1 MDMEVDGIENLSN
14 PSDGGKFSNL
24 KAFVTAAREFEATH
38 SESAVN
44 LMTRYLGLIAS
55 SCDLS
60 IFSPGRSEVCAFF
73 SSLWRVM
80 CDGRGPHWAGVAVLA
95 RAAIEPSAR
104 HALTHT
110 YKFMPI
116 LARLL
121 SDSISN
127 DKKIKLL
134 TVMQEISYG
143 IKISWQES
151 YLSSLMKQ
159 LTEWITQPMTEPQL
173 RTIGHKSLTVLVNVC
188 YGNLPAIYALMRTV
202 DTKDFVVHLI
212 SLKEGGYGGV
222 EVCRLLLCLS
232 GATRGAASTRQ
243 PDVHSYLCCTMRTF
257 NKAVSEGDATQL
269 LHAYTFVNDLCS
281 DSNLR
286 SYVLTYPHFVSALEE
301 ALKDVQELCLAAPDD
316 MGEPEN
322 TVNCL
327 RNVLKFLTVLVSLD
341 LYSLR
346 CHHSALVCLC
356 MKASRSCLPESL
368 ELFAAIV
375 SQYKDE
381 GRLPQELIT
390 VISDGLPG
398 LLVPPALEPGKAG
411 VQWLQV
417 VGALCESVET
427 QERVLQEVTPD
438 AFEDTLYSVL
448 QYTSQ
453 NGVVGAE
460 ASQQAVVVGCRTA
473 LSLAPLDRH
482 WEAALARMLAHHQ
495 VRKLLCVGLT
505 STNGPRRRQILQLVK
520 HHYFPSDQMNQVFG
534 ESLQGISESS
544 TDVTASSSGTGCAE
558 GAWCGRLAPAQE
570 HAVDALVAKLNEKL
584 RDGKISDIATSSV
597 MELYGYKM
605 TCLEQ
610 RLHSHSVALQGAS
623 EHMASLQ
630 HSLAML
636 QATNS
641 SQQDVLYTTQMQ
653 NERHKKTIEDLHK
666 QLEDAET
673 TLRGFRAKL
682 AAEKLDKENQKE
694 NLHKEFRAQLATLE
708 TEMKLRER
716 EFEDRLKASEVEH
729 RALQKKLEQQ
739 TSKNSELAGVLIKFE
754 ERVKQRDKKLEDA
767 AGNEASL
774 RKEIDHRDMTIKQ
787 LEKTVL
793 ERENRLYQLTTQ
805 LEEMKRVQEMVA
817 KLMSKSASTSMGS

>member
-1 MDMEVDGIENLSN
+1 MEVDGAENWNNN
-14 PSDGGKFSNL
+14 PADGGKFVNL

-38 SESAVN
+38 SENAVN

-55 SCDLS
+55 SCDLT

-80 CDGRGPHWAGVAVLA
+80 CDSRGPHWAGVAVLS

-116 LARLL
+116 LSRLL
-121 SDSISN
+121 TDSISN
-127 DKKIKLL
+127 DKKIKVLS
-134 TVMQEISYG
+134 VMQDISYG

-151 YLSSLMKQ
+151 YLSELMKQ
-159 LTEWITQPMTEPQL
+159 LTDWITQPMTEPQH
-173 RTIGHKSLTVLVNVC
+173 RMIGHKSLTVLVNVC

-202 DTKDFVVHLI
+202 DTKEFVVHLI
-212 SLKEGGYGGV
+212 SLKDGGYGGV

-257 NKAVSEGDATQL
+257 NKAVVERDSTQL
-269 LHAYTFVNDLCS
+269 LHAYTFINDLCT

-286 SYVLTYPHFVSALEE
+286 GFVLTYPNFTT
-301 ALKDVQELCLAAPDD
+301 ALKDGLPEVDSLCKLAPDD
-316 MGEPEN
+316 TGESEQ
-322 TVNCL
+322 VNSCL
-327 RNVLKFLTVLVSLD
+327 RNALKFLTVLVNLD

-346 CHHSALVCLC
+346 CYHIQLVCLC
-356 MKASRSCLPESL
+356 MKASRVSLPEAL

-375 SQYKDE
+375 LQYRDE
-381 GRLPQELIT
+381 GRLPQELIS
-390 VISDGLPG
+390 VISDGLPS
-398 LLVPPALEPGKAG
+398 LLVPPSLEPGKAG
-411 VQWLQV
+411 LQWLQV
-417 VGALCESVET
+417 LGALCESSET
-427 QERVLQEVTPD
+427 QERVLHEVTPD
-438 AFEDTLYSVL
+438 TFEDTLYNVL

-453 NGVVGAE
+453 NGTCGVESAQ
-460 ASQQAVVVGCRTA
+460 SAVVVACRTA
-473 LSLAPLDRH
+473 LCLAPLSRQWD
-482 WEAALARMLAHHQ
+482 AALNRLLAHHQ
-495 VRKLLCVGLT
+495 VRKMLCAGLT
-505 STNGPRRRQILQLVK
+505 SGNGTRRKQILQLVK
-520 HHYFPSDQMNQVFG
+520 HHYFPSDQMSQVFG
-534 ESLQGISESS
+534 ESVHIVPESPPS
-544 TDVTASSSGTGCAE
+544 LEAGDAAAACCAAVRPQQE
-558 GAWCGRLAPAQE
+558 RAVDGLVARLA
-570 HAVDALVAKLNEKL
+570 DALTN
-584 RDGKISDIATSSV
+584 GKISDIATSSV

-653 NERHKKTIEDLHK
+653 NEKHKQTIDELHK

-682 AAEKLDKENQKE
+682 AAERLDKENQKE
-694 NLHKEFRAQLATLE
+694 NLQKQFKQQINNMEG
-708 TEMKLRER
+708 EMKARER
-716 EFEDRLKASEVEH
+716 EMEDRLKQAESEYK
-729 RALQKKLEQQ
+729 ALQKKLEQQ
-739 TSKNSELAGVLIKFE
+739 TNKNSELAGVLIKFE
-754 ERVKQRDKKLEDA
+754 ERVKQRDKRLEDA
-767 AGNEASL
+767 SETENSL
-774 RKEIDHRDMTIKQ
+774 KRELAQRDNMIKQ
-787 LEKTVL
+787 LEKTVA
-793 ERENRLYQLTTQ
+793 ERENRLYQVTSQ

-817 KLMSKSASTSMGS
+817 KLMSKSSATPAS

>member
-1 MDMEVDGIENLSN
+1 
-14 PSDGGKFSNL
+14 
-24 KAFVTAAREFEATH
+24 
-38 SESAVN
+38 
-44 LMTRYLGLIAS
+44 
-55 SCDLS
+55 
-60 IFSPGRSEVCAFF
+60 
-73 SSLWRVM
+73 
-80 CDGRGPHWAGVAVLA
+80 
-95 RAAIEPSAR
+95 
-104 HALTHT
+104 
-110 YKFMPI
+110 MPI

-134 TVMQEISYG
+134 SVMQEISYG

-151 YLSSLMKQ
+151 YLAGLMKQ
-159 LTEWITQPMTEPQL
+159 LTEWITQPMTEPQH

-188 YGNLPAIYALMRTV
+188 YANLPAIYALMRTV

-232 GATRGAASTRQ
+232 GATRGAAATRQ

-257 NKAVSEGDATQL
+257 IKAVSERDATQL
-269 LHAYTFVNDLCS
+269 LHAYTFINDLCT
-281 DSNLR
+281 DPNLQGF
-286 SYVLTYPHFVSALEE
+286 VLTYPHFMSCLEE
-301 ALKDVQELCLAAPDD
+301 GLKDVKELCRSDPDE
-316 MGEPEN
+316 MSEPEN
-322 TVNCL
+322 ATNCL
-327 RNVLKFLTVLVSLD
+327 RNVLKFLTVLVNLD
-341 LYSLR
+341 LYSMR
-346 CHHSALVCLC
+346 SHHGALICLC
-356 MKASRSCLPESL
+356 MEASRMCLPESL

-381 GRLPQELIT
+381 GRLPQELIS

-398 LLVPPALEPGKAG
+398 LIVPPALEPGKAG
-411 VQWLQV
+411 LQWLQV
-417 VGALCESVET
+417 IGALCESQET
-427 QERVLQEVTPD
+427 QERVLQEVTPA

-448 QYTSQ
+448 QHTAQ

-473 LSLAPLDRH
+473 LTLAPLQRS

-495 VRKLLCVGLT
+495 VRKLLCAGLT
-505 STNGPRRRQILQLVK
+505 SSNGSRRRQILQLVK
-520 HHYFPSDQMNQVFG
+520 HHCFPSDQMNQVFG
-534 ESLQGISESS
+534 ESSRGVSPLAAPPG
-544 TDVTASSSGTGCAE
+544 AAAE
-558 GAWCGRLAPAQE
+558 GGGEPACCAARLQPQQE
-570 HAVDALVAKLNEKL
+570 HAVDALVAALADKL
-584 RDGKISDIATSSV
+584 RDGKIADIATSSV

-630 HSLAML
+630 HALAML

-682 AAEKLDKENQKE
+682 AAEKLDKEHQKE
-694 NLHKEFRAQLATLE
+694 NLHKEFRAELAGLDN
-708 TEMKLRER
+708 EMKTRER
-716 EFEDRLKASEVEH
+716 EFEERLKVAEADT
-729 RALQKKLEQQ
+729 RAVQKKLEQQ
-739 TSKNSELAGVLIKFE
+739 TNKNGELAGVLIKFE
-754 ERVKQRDKKLEDA
+754 ERVKQRDKKLEEAAAHDA
-767 AGNEASL
+767 AL
-774 RKEIDHRDMTIKQ
+774 RKEIEQRDSTIKQ

-817 KLMSKSASTSMGS
+817 KLMSKSSSTSVPS

>member
-1 MDMEVDGIENLSN
+1 MMEVDGAEIWNSN
-14 PSDGGKFSNL
+14 PSDGAKFANL
-24 KAFVTAAREFEATH
+24 KAFVNAAREFEATH
-38 SESAVN
+38 SESAIN
-44 LMTRYLGLIAS
+44 MMTRYLGLIAS

-95 RAAIEPSAR
+95 RACIEESAR

-116 LARLL
+116 LTRLL
-121 SDSISN
+121 SDTISN

-134 TVMQEISYG
+134 SVMQDISYG

-151 YLSSLMKQ
+151 YLSGLMKQ
-159 LTEWITQPMTEPQL
+159 LTDWITQPMMEPQH

-212 SLKEGGYGGV
+212 SLKDGGYGGV

-232 GATRGAASTRQ
+232 SATRGSASTRQ

-257 NKAVSEGDATQL
+257 SKAVVERDSTQL
-269 LHAYTFVNDLCS
+269 LHSYTFINDLCS
-281 DSNLR
+281 DNNLK
-286 SYVLTYPHFVSALEE
+286 SYVLTYPHFSNSLQD
-301 ALKDVQELCLAAPDD
+301 ALKNMDQLCKSAPDD
-316 MGEPEN
+316 TGEPEN
-322 TVNCL
+322 AMNCL
-327 RNVLKFLTVLVSLD
+327 RNVLKFLTVLVNLD

-346 CHHSALVCLC
+346 CHHSHLVCLC
-356 MKASRSCLPESL
+356 MKSSRVCLAESL

-375 SQYKDE
+375 LQYKDE
-381 GRLPQELIT
+381 GTLPQELLS
-390 VISDGLPG
+390 VLSDGLPA

-411 VQWLQV
+411 LQWLQV
-417 VGALCESVET
+417 VGALCEISET

-438 AFEDTLYSVL
+438 SFEDTLYSVL

-453 NGVVGAE
+453 NGPVGMEMAQQSVVLA
-460 ASQQAVVVGCRTA
+460 CRCGLA
-473 LSLAPLDRH
+473 LAPLSKH
-482 WEAALARMLAHHQ
+482 WEAAFNRMLAHHQ

-505 STNGPRRRQILQLVK
+505 NNNGSRRRQILQLVK
-520 HHYFPSDQMNQVFG
+520 HHYFPSDQMNQIFG
-534 ESLQGISESS
+534 ESLHNISNVSAESVS
-544 TDVTASSSGTGCAE
+544 PRVAEAE
-558 GAWCGRLAPAQE
+558 GEAPWAERLTPAQE
-570 HAVDALVAKLNEKL
+570 LAVDALVAGLADAL
-584 RDGKISDIATSSV
+584 HAGKISDIATSSV

-610 RLHSHSVALQGAS
+610 RLHSHSVALQGAT

-630 HSLAML
+630 HALALL

-641 SQQDVLYTTQMQ
+641 AQQDVLYNTQMQ
-653 NERHKKTIEDLHK
+653 NEKHKKTIEDLHK

-682 AAEKLDKENQKE
+682 AAERLDKENQKE
-694 NLHKEFRAQLATLE
+694 NLQKEFRSQIANIE
-708 TEMKLRER
+708 SEMKIRER
-716 EFEDRLKASEVEH
+716 EAEERLKQIEADS
-729 RALQKKLEQQ
+729 RTLQKKLEQQ

-754 ERVKQRDKKLEDA
+754 ERVKQRDKKLEEA
-767 AGNEASL
+767 AAADTAL
-774 RKEIDHRDMTIKQ
+774 RRELEQRDNMIKQ
-787 LEKTVL
+787 LEKTVV
-793 ERENRLYQLTTQ
+793 ERENRLYQVTTQ

-817 KLMSKSASTSMGS
+817 KLMSKSASNAS